1 MTSVFRKFA
10 SLLLAV
16 TSLTALTF
24 TASEVQAAARAYS
37 DLRSRELWGN
47 KIDYQFIL
55 QNDSSARVDGEAF
68 VKNVKGQKV
77 NVVILNK
84 AFFKKEAEELF
95 HRLEKSISS
104 EPPSPEK
111 LLGLEK
117 DLLALRNSTNAVPA
131 MDSALVQALKELQK
145 NLEAMAWKGLYQEAT
160 ANASGRKDMEARF
173 VESFTQARLQTIE
186 IHELAHLVDL
196 QETGN
201 TEGADFQKFTELNAF
216 YSELAFGSHPQDVM
230 AQAIAGMIDEMKQG
244 KRVDHSIAKV
254 ASVVEFLKSCP
265 KMRKDFQRGPLP
277 SCCLAALTKIQ
288 NSDFVMAGR
297 TLYQKSQKT
306 KGLLL
311 ANLL

>member
-24 TASEVQAAARAYS
+24 TASEVQATARDYS
-37 DLRSRELWGN
+37 DLRSRELWGK
-47 KIDYQFIL
+47 KIEYQFIL

-68 VKNVKGQKV
+68 VKNVKGQRV

-84 AFFKKEAEELF
+84 AFFKKEAAELF
-95 HRLEKSISS
+95 HRLEKSSS
-104 EPPSPEK
+104 GESALNEK

-117 DLLALRNSTNAVPA
+117 DLLRLQHLSDAVPA
-131 MDSALVQALKELQK
+131 MDSDLVQTLKELQK
-145 NLEAMAWKGLYQEAT
+145 NLEAMAWTELFQNSLAQ
-160 ANASGRKDMEARF
+160 GRNPKDAEARF
-173 VESFTQARLQTIE
+173 VESFVQARLQTIE
-186 IHELAHLVDL
+186 VHEVAHLVDM
-196 QETGN
+196 QENPHQGDAHF
-201 TEGADFQKFTELNAF
+201 EKFSELNAF

-265 KMRKDFQRGPLP
+265 KMRKTFLKGPLP
-277 SCCLAALTKIQ
+277 SCCLAALARIQ

-306 KGLLL
+306 KGILL
-311 ANLL
+311 ASLP